1 MVARLVRGGTVGRS
15 NSLSLMP
22 AREINIANH
31 HPRLRLNRRAITRVI
46 HTLDAHFS
54 HSKNEK
60 QKTKIPSAP
69 AGELSLVFLTDTAL
83 AQLHADFLD
92 DPTITDVI
100 TFEGNPALGV
110 AGEICVS
117 ADAALR
123 HVAPKAPALRSKL
136 SGQSSSAFSTEL
148 TLYLVHGWL
157 HLAGYDDLQP
167 AKKRLMRRAEARA
180 MSLLRAHECVP
191 HFVLRSEPP

>member
-1 MVARLVRGGTVGRS
+1 
-15 NSLSLMP
+15 MP
-22 AREINIANH
+22 AREITIANH

-117 ADAALR
+117 ADAALP
-123 HVAPKAPALRSKL
+123 HVAPTARSLNSQPSALNSF
-136 SGQSSSAFSTEL
+136 SAEL

-180 MSLLRAHECVP
+180 MNLLREHDCVP
-191 HFVLRSEPP
+191 TFHLT